1 MKKIFISYSHKD
13 EDYKDELKT
22 HLKPLERMQRISI
35 WDDRAIDAGDEWHP
49 QIMNALEDAEII
61 LMLISNYFIASDF
74 CYDKELKRALERHEA
89 KTARVIP
96 IIIRTC
102 KWEGLPF
109 GKLQAVPRNGKAI
122 IEWDN
127 RDEAY
132 TFIAEQIDRVV

>member
-1 MKKIFISYSHKD
+1 MKKVFLSYAHKD

-22 HLKPLERMQRISI
+22 HLKPLSRLGKIEI
-35 WDDRAIDAGDEWHP
+35 WDDRAIDAGDEWHAE
-49 QIMNALEDAEII
+49 IMNALEGADII

-102 KWEGLPF
+102 QWYELPF
-109 GKLQAVPRNGKAI
+109 GKLQAVPKNGQAI
-122 IEWDN
+122 SEWEN
-127 RDEAY
+127 PDEAY
-132 TFIAEQIDRVV
+132 TFIAKEINGVV